1 MNQPWVYV
9 CSHPEPLSHLP
20 PHTIPQGH
28 PSAPALSTLSHASN
42 LDWQSISVRPH
53 RRQPTRLPHPWD
65 SPGKTTGVG
74 CHFLLQCMKVKSESE
89 AVQSCPTLSD
99 SMDCSLPGS
108 FVHGIFQARVL
119 EWGAIAFSKS
129 WLHRTKWYH
138 ILFTSGGQSIGASSL
153 VISPSNEYS
162 MLISFRIDYFDILTV
177 QGTLKGVLQHHNS
190 KASILWRSVFFMVQ
204 LMTIRKPE
212 L

>member
-1 MNQPWVYV
+1 M
-9 CSHPEPLSHLP
+9 
-20 PHTIPQGH
+20 
-28 PSAPALSTLSHASN
+28 
-42 LDWQSISVRPH
+42 
-53 RRQPTRLPHPWD
+53 
-65 SPGKTTGVG
+65 
-74 CHFLLQCMKVKSESE
+74 
-89 AVQSCPTLSD
+89 
-99 SMDCSLPGS
+99 
-108 FVHGIFQARVL
+108 
-119 EWGAIAFSKS
+119 S
-129 WLHRTKWYH
+129 W
-138 ILFTSGGQSIGASSL
+138 LFTSGGQSIGASSL